1 MEEDPKKHTRHS
13 EGVRLQEIPCG
24 REGPKCLE
32 SMAAYVEIRPFTQ
45 YYLRLSSLAGL
56 CSRQQGYKSVNK
68 ITNYLEDTLNN
79 LLFCVPGCNFTSP
92 QTSSKILL

>member
-32 SMAAYVEIRPFTQ
+32 SMAAYVEILPFTQ
-45 YYLRLSSLAGL
+45 YFLRLSSVARL
-56 CSRQQGYKSVNK
+56 CSRQQGYKSVKKNNK
-68 ITNYLEDTLNN
+68 L
-79 LLFCVPGCNFTSP
+79 PGGYAQQFEVVLCAG
-92 QTSSKILL
+92 L